1 VEWLVHTLR
10 QYPELAI
17 FLTLGLGY
25 FIGKKKFGN
34 FSLGAVTG
42 TLLAGVVIGQLHII
56 ISPNVKSVF
65 FLFFLFAVGY
75 GVGPQFFRGL
85 KSDGLPQVLFAVLLC
100 LACLFSTYLA
110 AVLLGFGVGWAAG
123 LLSGACT
130 ISAVIGVATDTINQ
144 LAISA
149 EQKATYINQIPVA
162 YAVTYIFGTA
172 GSAWFLASVG
182 PELLGV
188 DLPAA
193 CKELEQK
200 MGAGQP
206 EAGVIS
212 AYSRL
217 VARAYQLTNPNLVG
231 KTLADFEAHFSPR
244 RVFVERVRQGG
255 KILAPSPELVLK
267 EGDALALGSIR
278 AALLEIEPEIGPE
291 LDDWELLDFRAESLD
306 VVVTNK
312 TVDGK
317 TLQEI
322 AESDAGRQGRGV
334 FLRKLMRGG
343 QEMPFTLGTT
353 VDRGDVLT
361 IAGAQTDV
369 ERAAKL
375 LGYADRPTDMTD
387 EDNIIDKMI
396 AGLPAPE
403 REITTKRY
411 EKIALDPAGL
421 KFIDRLVADSRDVAL
436 NHTAGLS
443 LPQQA
448 QMQLFSL
455 FQLMD
460 QDNSYQESVMK
471 IVAHRVKIILEG
483 LGIDVKIGPYYADYY
498 GLIDFE
504 FWLKKYVDEGVVQ
517 FIKENYDPLD
527 IVFRLAED
535 HAIVLLNG
543 GGFDAPDWSV
553 RVSFANLPDA
563 VYEDIGRAV
572 QAVAR
577 GYVEAYRHAQG
588 GKDK

>member
-1 VEWLVHTLR
+1 MEWLVHTLR

-42 TLLAGVVIGQLHII
+42 TLLAGVVIGQLNIT

-65 FLFFLFAVGY
+65 FLLFLFAVGY

-110 AVLLGFGVGWAAG
+110 AAVLGFGVGWASG

-130 ISAVIGVATDTINQ
+130 ISAVIGVASDTINQ

-149 EQKATYINQIPVA
+149 EQKATYLNQIPVA

-182 PELLGV
+182 PKLLGV

-212 AYSRL
+212 AYTRL
-217 VARAYQLTNPNLVG
+217 VARAYQLTNPSLVG
-231 KTLADFEAHFSPR
+231 KTVADFEAQFSPR
-244 RVFVERVRQGG
+244 RVFAERVRQGG
-255 KILAPSPELVLK
+255 KILAPSPELALQA
-267 EGDALALGSIR
+267 GDVLALVSIR
-278 AALLEIEPEIGPE
+278 AALLEIEQEIGPE

-317 TLQEI
+317 TLKEI

-343 QEMPFTLGTT
+343 QEMPYTPGTI
-353 VDRGDVLT
+353 VNRGDVLT

-387 EDNIIDKMI
+387 MVFVGFGILLGGLVGALSFKAGKVPLSLSTSGGALISGLIFGWLRGVHPTFGRIPGPALWVMNNVGLNTFI
-396 AGLPAPE
+396 AVVGISAGPGFV
-403 REITTKRY
+403 
-411 EKIALDPAGL
+411 AGL
-421 KFIDRLVADSRDVAL
+421 KEAGVMLFFAGIFITLLPFVVGIFAGKYLFKMHPAILLGACAGARTTTAALGAIQDVAQSKVP
-436 NHTAGLS
+436 A
-443 LPQQA
+443 
-448 QMQLFSL
+448 
-455 FQLMD
+455 
-460 QDNSYQESVMK
+460 
-471 IVAHRVKIILEG
+471 
-483 LGIDVKIGPYYADYY
+483 LGYTVTYAV
-498 GLIDFE
+498 GNTLLTI
-504 FWLKKYVDEGVVQ
+504 WGVV
-517 FIKENYDPLD
+517 
-527 IVFRLAED
+527 IV
-535 HAIVLLNG
+535 IMMG
-543 GGFDAPDWSV
+543 
-553 RVSFANLPDA
+553 
-563 VYEDIGRAV
+563 
-572 QAVAR
+572 
-577 GYVEAYRHAQG
+577 
-588 GKDK
+588 